1 MRHTIKN
8 VNAVHPLKNITR
20 RSTGW
25 QVQKRID
32 AMHIEEYF
40 SDAEHKDSYQSLNA
54 AIRFRNM
61 RFGDPMAEVRS
72 PVQVRLNSYGR
83 PSTYLP
89 KFEQGKSFMIKSN
102 SLKPA
107 VYRAAK
113 NYGYNDKINGSKV
126 TILE

>member
-1 MRHTIKN
+1 MRHIIKN

-32 AMHIEEYF
+32 AMHIEVYF
-40 SDAEHKDSYQSLNA
+40 SDAQHKDSYQSLNA
-54 AIRFRNM
+54 AIRFRNTN
-61 RFGDPMAEVRS
+61 FGDPMAEVRS

-83 PSTYLP
+83 LSTYLP

-113 NYGYNDKINGSKV
+113 NYGYNVKINGSKV